1 MFDWSHAE
9 SRTALLVI
17 ALGAPEYMI
26 FFAWSQNHA
35 ARYLDREAGV
45 ENVPF
50 VSRMLNA
57 FRGHPRT
64 EAISSSE
71 VRTSCTS
78 FSLDVTL
85 TFNPALQAWPFSH
98 KVDLDT

>member
-26 FFAWSQNHA
+26 FFSWSQNYA
-35 ARYLDREAGV
+35 ARYLDREAGIK
-45 ENVPF
+45 NVPF
-50 VSRMLNA
+50 VGRMRNFVLNA
-57 FRGHPRT
+57 FREHPRT
-64 EAISSSE
+64 EAISCSE
-71 VRTSCTS
+71 VRMSCTS

-85 TFNPALQAWPFSH
+85 TFKPVL
-98 KVDLDT
+98 